1 MNENLGAQENKNLS
15 SNTIEEGKT
24 IAIIAYITI
33 FGLLIAFLMN
43 NDKKNSFASY
53 HLRQSLGLV
62 LTSLALSVIS
72 IIPILGWIVSLLGS
86 IFIIVLWV
94 IGLMGALNGKEKP
107 VPFLGKKYQEW
118 FKSL

>member
-53 HLRQSLGLV
+53 HLRQSLGL
-62 LTSLALSVIS
+62 
-72 IIPILGWIVSLLGS
+72 
-86 IFIIVLWV
+86 
-94 IGLMGALNGKEKP
+94 
-107 VPFLGKKYQEW
+107 
-118 FKSL
+118 